1 MLASDLGNL
10 PTRADH
16 PSAVIRFVSPKS
28 GLSLAG
34 LQVFRSSL
42 DGVRGVPLR
51 EEGTSTHAPR
61 YMKTG
66 RSMAGSLRRFRADRK
81 LSDSEEKSVLRD
93 GTGMRWACRFG
104 ARLH

>member
-1 MLASDLGNL
+1 VHAASDVGNL
-10 PTRADH
+10 QTRADR
-16 PSAVIRFVSPKS
+16 PRAAIRLVSPKS

-34 LQVFRSSL
+34 LRVFRSSL

-51 EEGTSTHAPR
+51 EEDTSPHAPR

-66 RSMAGSLRRFRADRK
+66 RSMAGSLRRFRADSK

-93 GTGMRWACRFG
+93 GTGMR
-104 ARLH
+104 